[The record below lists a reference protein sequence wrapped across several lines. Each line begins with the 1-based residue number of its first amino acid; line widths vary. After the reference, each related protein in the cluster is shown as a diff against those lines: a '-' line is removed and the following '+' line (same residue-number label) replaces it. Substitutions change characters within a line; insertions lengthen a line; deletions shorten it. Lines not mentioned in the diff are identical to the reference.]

1 MTTDKQMVRLNMGD
15 LEWVTELLSTA
26 FLDQTPTT
34 HLFQGPRR
42 VTQTAY
48 FMRCSC
54 AYALLF
60 GECYTTENKQGV
72 ALWLLPGSTAMT
84 PGRMYKAG
92 MLSAPL
98 HMGLKA
104 FRRFMGFA
112 AHTDRLHRIAAPV
125 PHYYLFALGVRPSA
139 QGKGVGR
146 LLVTKMLERIDRE
159 GLPTYLE
166 TQEQGNVGLY
176 QQLGFDVVAQEAFPK
191 LAGLDNW
198 SMLRRAY
205 TDRPVGA

>member
-1 MTTDKQMVRLNMGD
+1 MTTDKKMVRLGMGD
-15 LEWVTELLSTA
+15 LEWATELLTSA
-26 FLDQTPTT
+26 FIDQSPTT

-42 VTQTAY
+42 AIQTAY

-60 GECYTTENKQGV
+60 GECYTTEDKQGI

-98 HMGLKA
+98 RMGLRA
-104 FRRFMGFA
+104 FGRFMGFA
-112 AHTDRLHRIAAPV
+112 AHTDKLHRIAAPT

-139 QGKGVGR
+139 QGKGVGG
-146 LLVTKMLERIDRE
+146 LLVTQMLERIDRE
-159 GLPTYLE
+159 RVPTYLE
-166 TQEQGNVGLY
+166 TQEQRNVGLY
-176 QQLGFDVVAQEAFPK
+176 QRLGFNVAVQGAFPK
-191 LAGLDNW
+191 LDGLDNW
-198 SMLRRAY
+198 GMLRSAS
-205 TDRPVGA
+205 TGQPVGT